1 MGSDLICPSIHQP
14 IHSSRTH
21 KPDRSS
27 FQKRYLNLLHGIQA
41 RYSKLD
47 IRIKHLFFQFC
58 TYPPSQINAIPWQ
71 KVALELHKNKTVSA
85 ISCAVPGRFM
95 GAIAIA
101 GLYVSMCGLVMGV
114 SMTPG
119 QTLKKKEVIKKKD
132 ECQSV
137 GRSSVV
143 VSQVSEMRCGVV
155 FFVSSFD

>member
-1 MGSDLICPSIHQP
+1 MQVVSKKVPELI
-14 IHSSRTH
+14 T
-21 KPDRSS
+21 
-27 FQKRYLNLLHGIQA
+27 GIQA
-41 RYSKLD
+41 RYSKLN

-119 QTLKKKEVIKKKD
+119 QTLEKKKKQLKK
-132 ECQSV
+132 
-137 GRSSVV
+137 R
-143 VSQVSEMRCGVV
+143 
-155 FFVSSFD
+155 

>member
-1 MGSDLICPSIHQP
+1 MGSDLICQSIHPSIIHQS
-14 IHSSRTH
+14 ILSSRTH
-21 KPDRSS
+21 KSDGSRKFSKKS
-27 FQKRYLNLLHGIQA
+27 LNLLQEYRHGIA
-41 RYSKLD
+41 SLIYGL
-47 IRIKHLFFQFC
+47 KHLGGIFQFC

-119 QTLKKKEVIKKKD
+119 QTLEKKG
-132 ECQSV
+132 SN
-137 GRSSVV
+137 
-143 VSQVSEMRCGVV
+143 
-155 FFVSSFD
+155 

>member
-1 MGSDLICPSIHQP
+1 MEVI
-14 IHSSRTH
+14 
-21 KPDRSS
+21 
-27 FQKRYLNLLHGIQA
+27 FQKKKYLNLLQEIQA

-119 QTLKKKEVIKKKD
+119 QTLEEKG
-132 ECQSV
+132 SN
-137 GRSSVV
+137 
-143 VSQVSEMRCGVV
+143 
-155 FFVSSFD
+155 

>member
-1 MGSDLICPSIHQP
+1 MEVYVVFKKVPEFI
-14 IHSSRTH
+14 T
-21 KPDRSS
+21 
-27 FQKRYLNLLHGIQA
+27 GIQA

-47 IRIKHLFFQFC
+47 IRIKDLFFQFC

-85 ISCAVPGRFM
+85 ISCAVPGRFI

-119 QTLKKKEVIKKKD
+119 QTLKEK
-132 ECQSV
+132 
-137 GRSSVV
+137 RSN
-143 VSQVSEMRCGVV
+143 
-155 FFVSSFD
+155 

>member
-1 MGSDLICPSIHQP
+1 MGSDLICQSIHLSIHQS

-21 KPDRSS
+21 KPDGSICS
-27 FQKRYLNLLHGIQA
+27 FPKKYLNLLHEIQA

-47 IRIKHLFFQFC
+47 IRIKHLGGIFQFC

-119 QTLKKKEVIKKKD
+119 QTLEKK
-132 ECQSV
+132 
-137 GRSSVV
+137 RSN
-143 VSQVSEMRCGVV
+143 
-155 FFVSSFD
+155 

>member
-1 MGSDLICPSIHQP
+1 
-14 IHSSRTH
+14 
-21 KPDRSS
+21 
-27 FQKRYLNLLHGIQA
+27 
-41 RYSKLD
+41 
-47 IRIKHLFFQFC
+47 
-58 TYPPSQINAIPWQ
+58 
-71 KVALELHKNKTVSA
+71 
-85 ISCAVPGRFM
+85 M

-143 VSQVSEMRCGVV
+143 VSQVSEMRCGVFSLCLLFLLMIV
-155 FFVSSFD
+155 VVIGWWVLPVYSNVVLGILFFFGCHVSYLGHS